1 MKVLEMR
8 AFLKGRGIIGYSTL
22 KKSKLKEEVEKIQQE
37 DKRAEYER
45 QLREN
50 ALCHACLNQQRIQR
64 KIDDKRAEYERQRY
78 YELTVRNLV
87 CIHCKHVN
95 LAQDGDHTVCVD
107 CGALQPP
114 DAVPGYRPR
123 SSRLK

>member
-8 AFLKGRGIIGYSTL
+8 AFLKGRGIRGYSTL
-22 KKSKLKEEVEKIQQE
+22 KKSKLEEEVQKIQQE
-37 DKRAEYER
+37 DERAKYER

>member
-8 AFLKGRGIIGYSTL
+8 SFLKERGIRGYSTL
-22 KKSKLKEEVEKIQQE
+22 KKSKLKEEVQKIQQE
-37 DKRAEYER
+37 DERAEYER

-64 KIDDKRAEYERQRY
+64 KIDDKRAKYERQRFL
-78 YELTVRNLV
+78 ELTVRNLV

-95 LAQDGDHTVCVD
+95 LIQDGDHTVCAD
-107 CGALQPP
+107 CAALQPP
-114 DAVPGYRPR
+114 SVSYVRYR
-123 SSRLK
+123 